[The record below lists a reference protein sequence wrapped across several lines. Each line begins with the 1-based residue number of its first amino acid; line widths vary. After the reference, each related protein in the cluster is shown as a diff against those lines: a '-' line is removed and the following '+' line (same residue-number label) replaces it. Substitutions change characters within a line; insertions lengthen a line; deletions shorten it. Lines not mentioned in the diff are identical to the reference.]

1 MALADITLQPTGLD
15 GPNDIRLY
23 VPSGTAPASA
33 LSIIL
38 FNTTPLFGANDVIL
52 GPVQSGTVLW
62 EQTQTLSQVA
72 NLTLTNSLDAEAS
85 ETLGAS
91 AGLVLTGNL
100 DALGSLSLGQTAG
113 FSSTGSLD
121 IPLDLALAQTAG
133 FSSTGSLDIPLDLA
147 LAQTG
152 SWSTSAQLSA
162 AASTTITSHPDVAEG
177 DTATFNLLNSFNT
190 TAVWFTSAEIVANV
204 AVSLNQTADWS
215 TAALLD
221 IYPNLVLVTFPT
233 IVLSGE
239 IAKLLPPGI
248 PSAEAFGLPVQEY
261 RIVLAVLQPTGIP
274 STEAFGLAIQ
284 GFTITE

>member
-100 DALGSLSLGQTAG
+100 DALGSLSLG
-113 FSSTGSLD
+113 
-121 IPLDLALAQTAG
+121 QTAG